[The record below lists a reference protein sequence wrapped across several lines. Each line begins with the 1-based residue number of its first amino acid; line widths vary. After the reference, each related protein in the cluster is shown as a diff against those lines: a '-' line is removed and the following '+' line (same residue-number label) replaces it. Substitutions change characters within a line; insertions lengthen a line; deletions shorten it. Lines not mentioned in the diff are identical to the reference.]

1 MAFRVRVPAWVKF
14 HYPFDVSIND
24 HSKYQNTVSFYFQ
37 IDKQEE
43 IFNNFKI
50 RNYLIFHLIT
60 VVVLRISTDLLTCSL

>member
-1 MAFRVRVPAWVKF
+1 MEFRVRVPAWATFQQSFNFSV
-14 HYPFDVSIND
+14 ND
-24 HSKYQNTVSFYFQ
+24 LSKYQNIFLHFQ

-60 VVVLRISTDLLTCSL
+60 VLGLLISIDLLTCLL